1 MAKFYGVIGYAIQ
14 AETSP
19 GVWENQ
25 VIEKS
30 YRGDILLSQ
39 QRWQKSEKANND
51 LSLDNSISV
60 IADVYAYINSGFMKY
75 IVLHGQKW
83 SINSLAISRP
93 RIVLQIG
100 GLYNGG

>member
-14 AETSP
+14 TETAP

-25 VIEKS
+25 ITEKN
-30 YRGDILLSQ
+30 YRGDIVLSQ
-39 QRWQKSEKANND
+39 QRWQEKEGANDEFN
-51 LSLDNSISV
+51 LDNSIS
-60 IADVYAYINSGFMKY
+60 IMADAYAYINSGFMKY
-75 IVLHGQKW
+75 IVWHGHKW
-83 SINSLAISRP
+83 NIQSLAINRP